1 MPLPLE
7 GGSFLT
13 SFQDLDRYGQY
24 MQPPKSGE
32 DTPAPS
38 IKPQVM
44 GQTVVG
50 GNQLV
55 GQVDTQPMM
64 GGMPGNV
71 IFVQQPSA
79 APKVI
84 GIFTI
89 IYGVFQVL
97 GSLMLVLGASLLG
110 DEISE
115 AVDLDSSM
123 LMVMSV
129 IGFLMGG
136 AWIIAGVW
144 MNGRQRRGV
153 HLGWLLLLL
162 EFIIDIVFSYLNTS
176 SEAINPALGIG
187 MSVVGTGICGVII
200 AIPLMVSNSGLDD
213 SSLIPK

>member
-24 MQPPKSGE
+24 MQPPKSAE
-32 DTPAPS
+32 DTPTPS
-38 IKPQVM
+38 IEPQVM

-55 GQVDTQPMM
+55 GQVSAQPMM

-71 IFVQQPSA
+71 IIVQQPSG

-84 GIFTI
+84 GILSI
-89 IYGVFQVL
+89 IYGFFGVL
-97 GSLMLVLGASLLG
+97 GSLMIVILGASSLG
-110 DEISE
+110 SVVTEDVEN
-115 AVDLDSSM
+115 SS
-123 LMVMSV
+123 LMILAI
-129 IGFLMGG
+129 IGFLSGS
-136 AWIIAGVW
+136 AWIVAGVW
-144 MNGRQRRGV
+144 INGRQRRGI
-153 HLGWLLLLL
+153 HLAWLILIL
-162 EFIIDIVFSYLNTS
+162 EFIVDIVFNSLIGGMQGV
-176 SEAINPALGIG
+176 EGAIGIG
-187 MSVVGTGICGVII
+187 ASVLGTGICGVII

>member
-7 GGSFLT
+7 GGSFFT

-24 MQPPKSGE
+24 MQPPKAGG

-38 IKPQVM
+38 IEPQIM
-44 GQTVVG
+44 GQTVEG

-55 GQVDTQPMM
+55 GQVSAQPMM

-71 IFVQQPSA
+71 IIVQQPSA

-89 IYGVFQVL
+89 IYGIFGIL
-97 GSLMLVLGASLLG
+97 GSLILVLSASLFG
-110 DEISE
+110 DEVSE
-115 AVDLDSSM
+115 LIDFDSSM
-123 LMVMSV
+123 LMAMSV
-129 IGFLMGG
+129 IGFLLGG
-136 AWIIAGVW
+136 AWIVAGVW

-153 HLGWLLLLL
+153 HLALLLVIL
-162 EFIIDIVFSYLNTS
+162 EFIVDIVFSYLDSSQVTS
-176 SEAINPALGIG
+176 PAINIG
-187 MSVVGTGICGVII
+187 AAVVGTGICGVII